1 MNLDLNIGGAKSHQQ
16 HPRIVLA
23 SGSARRPELLE
34 RLGIFFEVSPTN
46 VDESSDERDPA
57 VLTRT
62 LAELKARAGADAHP
76 DAAVVAADTLVI
88 LDGRILGK
96 PADAAEATSMLESLR
111 SRTHQV
117 VTGVAVACGGKLG
130 SEVVTTNV
138 TMRDY
143 TDAEIAE
150 YVASGDPMDKSGA
163 YAIQHGTFL
172 PAARAEGCI
181 CSVVG
186 LPLWVTR
193 GLLASVAGIEVG
205 VPNYARCRMC
215 PTRDES
221 AID

>member
-1 MNLDLNIGGAKSHQQ
+1 VNLDLTLTPPSRGKL
-16 HPRIVLA
+16 PPIVLA

-34 RLGIFFEVSPTN
+34 RLGVFFTVDPTH
-46 VDESSDERDPA
+46 VDESSDETDPA
-57 VLTRT
+57 VLTRDLT
-62 LAELKARAGADAHP
+62 LRKVRAGAAAHP

-96 PADAAEATSMLESLR
+96 PADAAEATATLQALR
-111 SRTHQV
+111 NRTHQV
-117 VTGVAVACGGKLG
+117 VTGVAVAFGGRIE
-130 SEVVTTNV
+130 SEVVSTNV

-163 YAIQHGTFL
+163 YAIQHPTFL
-172 PAARAEGCI
+172 PASRAEGCI

-193 GLLASVAGIEVG
+193 GLLQTVTGLEVG
-205 VPNYARCRMC
+205 RPNFTRCRAC
-215 PTRDES
+215 PTRDPNVVE
-221 AID
+221 